1 VNTSKQLTESL
12 SNWLNEDRSSDYSS
26 SYSKLVEKVLLH
38 SKPSYLEF
46 LPRTSSLSFYEG
58 LVAVRKNSRSVLKKL
73 KGTFSKSDTDFN
85 KIIEYL
91 NSSTSEELKS
101 IYGEYNTEKNNQ
113 KILFLIQVFIAKK
126 EAIEWL
132 SKFKK
137 FDVIYTSFGV
147 EILLFK
153 RNVKF
158 FFRKILSIHFKNLE
172 DYHSYS
178 IL

>member
-1 VNTSKQLTESL
+1 VNTAKQLTESI
-12 SNWLNEDRSSDYSS
+12 NKYLNDDRSSDYSS
-26 SYSKLVEKVLLH
+26 SYSKLVEQVLGR
-38 SKPSYLEF
+38 SKLTRFDF

-58 LVAVRKNSRSVLKKL
+58 LVAIRKNSRSVLKKL
-73 KGTFSKSDTDFN
+73 KKSLSKSDTDFN

-101 IYGEYNTEKNNQ
+101 IYSEYNAEKNNQ

-147 EILLFK
+147 EIVLFK
-153 RNVKF
+153 RNVRF
-158 FFRKILSIHFKNLE
+158 FFRKILSIHFKNLD